1 MFEVD
6 RIARAVE
13 REPLPDRVV
22 IRLND
27 VLRANDA
34 RESWLVRMRSSALCV
49 IAWLCL
55 TGIAANAA
63 NAAAPLEIYGRLPL
77 IEDVA
82 LSPDGSRIAYV
93 RTTQNMRIIAVVSL
107 GDNKV
112 IAALRVG
119 EQKLRSIEWADDNRL
134 MIDTSSTGLP
144 WGLSGLEREWHL
156 LQVFNVVNH
165 KSTPVPDPNPRKLS
179 DVRTMN
185 VISGRVM
192 VRHIDGHTV
201 LFVPGLYVENQTL
214 PALFRFDLE
223 TGNEKLISRG
233 SSITKA
239 WLVGGDGEVVAEQDY
254 DEKDQRWALKIRREG
269 HLQEAV
275 FGHEAIDFPRI
286 LGFGPSPDTL
296 LILSIEGEESMWRL
310 LSLKDGTLGT
320 PMAEHKLLNAPIEDR
335 RTYRVIGGVHTG
347 DDARYEF
354 FDPQMQERWDTAIHA
369 FEGERLRLVSWSDD
383 FQKFV
388 VQVNS
393 PKHGFYYDLIDLN
406 ARTAGSIGEV
416 YGGGILPLAVRRI
429 TYAAADGMQIPAY
442 LTLPRGRAE
451 RSLPLIVLAHGGP
464 ASHDTAGFAWW
475 PQALAD
481 QGYAVLQ
488 VNYRGSDLS
497 QRFLAAG
504 FGQWGRKMQTDL
516 SDGVRHLVTA
526 GIADPARVC
535 IVGASYGG
543 YAALAGVTLDPGVY
557 RCAVSVAGIADLKR
571 MLDWV
576 NEKGINRHNIEERY
590 WDRFMGVSGPGDPVL
605 ETISPIKHIDVVN
618 VPVLL
623 IHGRDDT
630 VVPFN
635 QSSVMFNALRRA
647 NKDVEFVTLQHED
660 HWLSR
665 SETRLQMLQAS
676 VAFLRAHNPPD

>member
-1 MFEVD
+1 MF
-6 RIARAVE
+6 A
-13 REPLPDRVV
+13 V

-27 VLRANDA
+27 VLSANHA
-34 RESWLVRMRSSALCV
+34 RESWLVRMHSSALCV
-49 IAWLCL
+49 SAWLCL
-55 TGIAANAA
+55 AGVAANAA
-63 NAAAPLEIYGRLPL
+63 NAAAPLEVYGRLPL

-93 RTTQNMRIIAVVSL
+93 RTTQNMRVIAVVSL
-107 GDNKV
+107 VDQKV

-119 EQKLRSIEWADDNRL
+119 DQKLRSIEWADDNRL

-144 WGLSGLEREWHL
+144 WGLSGVESEWHL

-165 KSTPVPDPNPRKLS
+165 KSTPVPDPNPRKFS
-179 DVRTMN
+179 NVRTMN
-185 VISGRVM
+185 VISGQVM

-201 LFVPGLYVENQTL
+201 LFVPGLYVENRTL

-233 SSITKA
+233 SSITKG

-254 DEKDQRWALKIRREG
+254 DEQDQRWTLKIRREG
-269 HLQEAV
+269 RLQEAV
-275 FGHEAIDFPRI
+275 FGHEAIDFPSI

-296 LILSIEGEESMWRL
+296 LILTIEGEESVWRL
-310 LSLKDGTLGT
+310 LSLKDRTLGA
-320 PMAEHKLLNAPIEDR
+320 PMAEHKLLNAPIEDH

-347 DDARYEF
+347 EDARYVF
-354 FDPQMQERWDTAIHA
+354 FDPQMQERWDSAIHT

-393 PKHGFYYDLIDLN
+393 PTHGFFYDLIDLN

-451 RSLPLIVLAHGGP
+451 RNLPLIVLAHGGP
-464 ASHDTAGFAWW
+464 ARHDTAGFAWW

-516 SDGVRHLVTA
+516 SDGVRHLVSE

-576 NEKGINRHNIEERY
+576 NEKGMNRHNIEERY
-590 WDRFMGVSGPGDPVL
+590 WDRFMGVSGPADAVL
-605 ETISPIKHIDVVN
+605 DVISPIKHIDVVN

-635 QSSVMFNALRRA
+635 QSSVMFSALRRA
-647 NKDVEFVTLQHED
+647 NKDAEFVTLQHED